1 MEIKM
6 RNWKLVCPGKEELQ
20 LKKKFSNNCDFF
32 QNNKSNEKITTKP
45 RLISG
50 RQYFQWS

>member
-20 LKKKFSNNCDFF
+20 LKKNLV
-32 QNNKSNEKITTKP
+32 IIV
-45 RLISG
+45 ISFKTINQM
-50 RQYFQWS
+50 RKLPPNQD